1 MMDNPM
7 APTSSWSGASDR
19 SSAWRPGR
27 RIGVR
32 YRGVSGDLIRATLI
46 GPDGREQGV
55 VNSTKPLERSI
66 GIGLGLLL
74 LWAVLKRY
82 RL

>member
-32 YRGVSGDLIRATLI
+32 YRGVSGDLICSTWI
-46 GPDGREQGV
+46 VPDGQEQEV
-55 VNSTKPLERSI
+55 DLSQ
-66 GIGLGLLL
+66 
-74 LWAVLKRY
+74 
-82 RL
+82 